1 MPPHLETRELK
12 KSYFV
17 GEVRVEA
24 LRGVDLAVAPGEFV
38 AVMGP
43 SGSGKSTLLHLLG
56 GLDRPTS
63 GIVRFG
69 EIDLTGLGERQLALL
84 RRRSIGVVFQFYN
97 LLPTM
102 TAEEN
107 AALPLLLD
115 GVPAARASRRAI
127 EALERVGLGQRRE
140 HTPDRLSGGE
150 QQRVALARAMVIRP
164 SLVLADEPTGNLDRA
179 SGEAVLALLRS
190 ACDQGGHAVVMA
202 THDDRAAAVADRVV
216 FLADGRVVDEVRGPG
231 LTPEAVSLARSRP
244 SG

>member
-1 MPPHLETRELK
+1 MPAHLETRDLK
-12 KSYFV
+12 KRYFV
-17 GEVRVEA
+17 GEVGVEA

-63 GIVRFG
+63 GTVRLGGIV
-69 EIDLTGLGERQLALL
+69 LTALGERQLALL

-115 GVPAARASRRAI
+115 GVPAARAAPRAV
-127 EALERVGLGQRRE
+127 EALERVGLGRATGPHPRPAVRR
-140 HTPDRLSGGE
+140 
-150 QQRVALARAMVIRP
+150 
-164 SLVLADEPTGNLDRA
+164 
-179 SGEAVLALLRS
+179 
-190 ACDQGGHAVVMA
+190 
-202 THDDRAAAVADRVV
+202 RAAARGAGSS
-216 FLADGRVVDEVRGPG
+216 DGHSAGTGVGRRAHRESRPGGRRRGSG
-231 LTPEAVSLARSRP
+231 AVSIGLRRRRPCGRNGHPRRSRRGRRRP
-244 SG
+244 GDLPGRWSGGG